1 MRGRA
6 FRALAVGCLLCSLV
20 ACSPAQEPP
29 PRDLPYGFLLMQ
41 KKEYQVLYGPNG
53 KVERLLRDA
62 NGDGLA
68 DVVVV
73 FDADGRPEHGEID
86 SDGDGVVDRTESV
99 SGLDL
104 ETIGP

>member
-1 MRGRA
+1 
-6 FRALAVGCLLCSLV
+6 
-20 ACSPAQEPP
+20 
-29 PRDLPYGFLLMQ
+29 MQ

-62 NGDGLA
+62 DGDGLA

-86 SDGDGVVDRTESV
+86 SDRDGVVDRTESV
-99 SGLDL
+99 SGLDF
-104 ETIGP
+104 ETIGQ